1 MSKSAEC
8 ETQPATAADDT
19 PPNKL
24 GRTNDPPKNHPPTND
39 PPLKDLPP
47 ENPPSFVDKCSKT
60 DLTCEDI
67 KYMEEEKQE
76 LKREIFMDDVLK
88 SNKSVHFYTGRPSHA
103 CLMLFSF
110 LEPLAHAVKYW
121 DNRKKG
127 AEGNISSIM

>member
-1 MSKSAEC
+1 MIHHKIIH
-8 ETQPATAADDT
+8 Q
-19 PPNKL
+19 L
-24 GRTNDPPKNHPPTND
+24 MI
-39 PPLKDLPP
+39 LKDLQP
-47 ENPPSFVDKCSKT
+47 ENPPSFVDKCTQT

-88 SNKSVHFYTGRPSHA
+88 SNKSVHFYTGLPSHA